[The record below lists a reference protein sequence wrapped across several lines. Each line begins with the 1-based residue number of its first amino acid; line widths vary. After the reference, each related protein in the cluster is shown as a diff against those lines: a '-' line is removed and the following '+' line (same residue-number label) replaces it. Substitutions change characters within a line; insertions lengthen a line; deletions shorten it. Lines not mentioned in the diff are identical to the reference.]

1 MPVIGQTRVLPQSLE
16 ATWERLA
23 AAVVQMAGNS

>member
-16 ATWERLA
+16 ATWDRLS
-23 AAVVQMAGNS
+23 AAVGTLLPVS